1 MPMHFLLFAVVCSV
15 LVSVVLKLLPRY
27 RLDAAQAITWNY
39 ATAALLAWLT
49 LHPSLDT
56 LRAPTTPWLALFALA
71 VALPSIFMLLARA
84 VATAGIVRTDIAQRL
99 SLLLS
104 LAAAFTLFGE
114 PVNAWKLTGLG
125 LGLLAIVCILQRPRQ
140 GAGADSAPTSIGWP
154 WLAGVW
160 MGFALIDLLLKHI
173 AQAGT
178 PSLTSLT
185 LCFALAGVLML
196 GLQVVRRGGVARLSF
211 RNLLAGVLLGALNFG
226 NILCYVRAH
235 QLLPHSPATVFASM
249 NLGVVIL
256 GALVGKLG
264 FGERIGR
271 RGWVGL
277 LLAAPAIAAIA
288 WGMRLG

>member
-1 MPMHFLLFAVVCSV
+1 MHFLLFAVVCSV
-15 LVSVVLKLLPRY
+15 LVSVVLKLLPHY
-27 RLDAAQAITWNY
+27 RVDAAQAITWNY

-49 LHPSLDT
+49 LHPALDT

-71 VALPSIFMLLARA
+71 GALPSIFMLLARA

-114 PVNAWKLTGLG
+114 PVNGWKLAGLG
-125 LGLLAIVCILQRPRQ
+125 LGLLSIVCILQRPRHD
-140 GAGADSAPTSIGWP
+140 GGADAAPPSIGWP

-185 LCFALAGVLML
+185 LCFALAFVLML
-196 GLQVVRRGGVARLSF
+196 GVQCIRRDRVARLSF
-211 RNLLAGVLLGALNFG
+211 RNLLAGVLIGALNFG

-256 GALVGKLG
+256 GALVGNLG

-271 RGWVGL
+271 RGWMGL

-288 WGMRLG
+288 WGMHLS

>member
-1 MPMHFLLFAVVCSV
+1 MHFLLFAVVCSV

-56 LRAPTTPWLALFALA
+56 LSAPTTPWLALFALA

-114 PVNAWKLTGLG
+114 PVNAWKLAGLG

-140 GAGADSAPTSIGWP
+140 VTGTDSAPASIGWP

-160 MGFALIDLLLKHI
+160 LGFALIDLLLKHI

-256 GALVGKLG
+256 GALVGKLA

-288 WGMRLG
+288 WGMRSG